1 MSDARNKASVHD
13 LSEKWI
19 KASITGTIW
28 AASEIVLGSFLHN
41 LRIPFS
47 GNILTAIGLII
58 LISISYIWTEKGLF
72 WRAGLIC
79 AVMKTMSPSAVIFG
93 PMIAIFSEA
102 LLLELFVRLFG
113 RTFAGYTIGAMS
125 AMSWNLFQKIVNY
138 IIFYGSSIIE
148 VYSNLLKLAQKQL
161 NIETDIV
168 WLPIIILLVSYA
180 LLGLIAAVIGIKVG
194 RKMLRQPIS
203 DFTGTRNEPI
213 KEIPKS
219 SKHTFNYSVNWLFA
233 DIALII
239 CSFILLNYT
248 TWIVWSLAISTIII
262 IWSLRYKRALS
273 QLSKPKFWIF
283 FIFITLITA
292 FVFTKAQ
299 TGENLLQKGLLTGF
313 QMNFRAAVM
322 VVGFSVLGTEL
333 YNPVIRN
340 FFYKTS
346 FKNLPLALELSAESL
361 PAFITNI
368 PDFKSLLRNP
378 VSIFYQVIAQAD
390 KRLSEIKDKIKNVST
405 QKTFIISGSVGEG
418 KTTYTKKLI
427 DLFKKNNIKVGGILS
442 ERVMTNSQTTG
453 YDLVNIETGKKEV
466 FLRQDE
472 EYRYEKIG
480 RYTIYPNGLAMGK
493 AILSTLVLNEN
504 GIVIIDEVGLLE
516 LRNRGWADCINE
528 LLDKSGNHI
537 LITVRTSLIDEVVKK
552 WNFKETIIFNIT
564 ETDYLTAGASISG
577 HIKMT

>member
-1 MSDARNKASVHD
+1 
-13 LSEKWI
+13 
-19 KASITGTIW
+19 
-28 AASEIVLGSFLHN
+28 
-41 LRIPFS
+41 
-47 GNILTAIGLII
+47 
-58 LISISYIWTEKGLF
+58 
-72 WRAGLIC
+72 
-79 AVMKTMSPSAVIFG
+79 
-93 PMIAIFSEA
+93 
-102 LLLELFVRLFG
+102 
-113 RTFAGYTIGAMS
+113 
-125 AMSWNLFQKIVNY
+125 
-138 IIFYGSSIIE
+138 
-148 VYSNLLKLAQKQL
+148 
-161 NIETDIV
+161 
-168 WLPIIILLVSYA
+168 
-180 LLGLIAAVIGIKVG
+180 
-194 RKMLRQPIS
+194 
-203 DFTGTRNEPI
+203 
-213 KEIPKS
+213 
-219 SKHTFNYSVNWLFA
+219 
-233 DIALII
+233 
-239 CSFILLNYT
+239 
-248 TWIVWSLAISTIII
+248 
-262 IWSLRYKRALS
+262 LRYKRALS

-378 VSIFYQVIAQAD
+378 VSIFYKVIAQAD